1 MLLIAWLLVVIN
13 QVLIRFADDQS
24 PIIFYITIL
33 TYNVNMIEP
42 GLLNWL
48 IFWIVVNPVPIMLW
62 LDSKL
67 KGLNPAEVEIRKPFD
82 HSIMVKDWKNFFHS
96 IDMPKRVL
104 FAFNNPNGQYEVIFD
119 GYSQLYQLPI
129 HVASEKSIHVI
140 PTWYTVEETNYEGSI
155 NLWGR
160 DENSIIKN
168 LKNFNSKYVVIY
180 QATNTKLETKWGK
193 KFLFN

>member
-1 MLLIAWLLVVIN
+1 
-13 QVLIRFADDQS
+13 
-24 PIIFYITIL
+24 
-33 TYNVNMIEP
+33 
-42 GLLNWL
+42 
-48 IFWIVVNPVPIMLW
+48 
-62 LDSKL
+62 
-67 KGLNPAEVEIRKPFD
+67 
-82 HSIMVKDWKNFFHS
+82 
-96 IDMPKRVL
+96 MPKRVL

-193 KFLFN
+193 NFFLIDSLDFGKYNLSEQITEFNTSIPKFFLFKEKVKFIVLDFLVYLYNYIYLLKKK